1 MGVKPRRGRC
11 IVVTPDPLEM
21 VDLLRRAENFAQ
33 FVTQHH
39 DPIEHGVDAFLAE
52 TWLSDWAAMLATIDG
67 PGARWVAVDVPEMVV
82 CDHAGKH
89 PHCDGCYVL
98 LPHVRSEDCGLRKCD
113 FSAVPVQCVPVT
125 P

>member
-1 MGVKPRRGRC
+1 M
-11 IVVTPDPLEM
+11 TPEPLAM
-21 VDLLRRAENFAQ
+21 VDLLRRADDLMDR
-33 FVTQHH
+33 V
-39 DPIEHGVDAFLAE
+39 VDGMQE
-52 TWLSDWAAMLATIDG
+52 TTAYACQSDVKTWRNDCAAMLAQIDG
-67 PGARWVAVDVPEMVV
+67 PGARWVAVDVPEMVA

-125 P
+125 PCST